1 MQFPHPAL
9 CGSTLITLAPTH
21 RSSVRRMGPGQ
32 ETTID
37 SATWRGVGY
46 SPDLF
51 RPPLTVVL
59 CRLHRVEPRVERH
72 WGEKLSTQPPVSD
85 HRSKAL
91 PTHLRLVAPA
101 SRYQRSFK
109 RAMDLIIA
117 SVLLVLLAPIMAVA
131 ALMIRTSIG
140 SPVLFRQQRIG
151 LHGRPFELYKLRTMR
166 PERRVRDVPY
176 GGPDRR
182 RTHKSRN
189 DPRVLPIG
197 SLLRK
202 FRVDELP
209 QLWNVLKG
217 DMSMVGPRP
226 ELPEIVSRYEHW
238 QHRRHAVRP
247 GLTGLW
253 QVSSLND
260 RPMHKCTEVDVQYVE
275 SIGLRVDIEILVRT
289 PLAILGRPG
298 Y

>member
-1 MQFPHPAL
+1 
-9 CGSTLITLAPTH
+9 
-21 RSSVRRMGPGQ
+21 V
-32 ETTID
+32 
-37 SATWRGVGY
+37 
-46 SPDLF
+46 
-51 RPPLTVVL
+51 
-59 CRLHRVEPRVERH
+59 
-72 WGEKLSTQPPVSD
+72 STQPPIFE
-85 HRSKAL
+85 HAGKAP
-91 PTHLRLVAPA
+91 PTELELVAPA
-101 SRYQRSFK
+101 SLYHRSFK

-117 SVLLVLLAPIMAVA
+117 SLLMVVLAPIMAVA
-131 ALMIRTSIG
+131 ALIVRVSIG

-151 LHGRPFELYKLRTMR
+151 LNGRPFELYKLRTMR
-166 PERRVRDVPY
+166 PERRVRDEPY

-182 RTHKSRN
+182 HTHKSRN

-226 ELPEIVSRYEHW
+226 ELPHIVSRYEHW
-238 QHRRHAVRP
+238 QHRRHTVRP

-260 RPMHKCTEVDVQYVE
+260 RPMHECTEVDVQYVE
-275 SIGLRVDIEILVRT
+275 SIGLRVDIAILART
-289 PLAILGRPG
+289 PLAIVGRPG

>member
-1 MQFPHPAL
+1 
-9 CGSTLITLAPTH
+9 
-21 RSSVRRMGPGQ
+21 
-32 ETTID
+32 
-37 SATWRGVGY
+37 
-46 SPDLF
+46 
-51 RPPLTVVL
+51 VVL
-59 CRLHRVEPRVERH
+59 SRLHRVGTASMHQQQGMGAKLRAQPRNSV
-72 WGEKLSTQPPVSD
+72 
-85 HRSKAL
+85 HRGKAL
-91 PTHLRLVAPA
+91 PTHLRLDAPA
-101 SRYQRSFK
+101 SIYHRGFK

-117 SVLLVLLAPIMAVA
+117 SLLLVLLTPIMAAA
-131 ALMIRTSIG
+131 ALIIRLSIG
-140 SPVLFRQQRIG
+140 SPVIFRQQRIG
-151 LHGRPFELYKLRTMR
+151 LHERPFEVYKLRTMR

-202 FRVDELP
+202 FRIDELP

-253 QVSSLND
+253 QVSSFND

-275 SIGLRVDIEILVRT
+275 SIGLGVDIKILVRT